1 MHLQHARN
9 FSFFDAPVGLIF
21 TVDRRMTRSSWV
33 DYGMFMQNIMLAARA
48 RGLDTCPQ
56 MAWAMYPGILTEV
69 LQIPDYRMVV
79 CGMALGYA
87 DPNAVENRLRTWRE
101 PVESFTCFS
110 GF

>member
-1 MHLQHARN
+1 
-9 FSFFDAPVGLIF
+9 
-21 TVDRRMTRSSWV
+21 MTRSSWV

-56 MAWAMYPGILTEV
+56 MAWALYPGILNEV
-69 LQIPDYRMVV
+69 LEIPDHQMVV

-87 DPNAVENRLRTWRE
+87 DPNAAENCLRTLRE
-101 PVESFTCFS
+101 PAERFTRFS